1 MFNLS
6 KFACVVFGA
15 AILLTGCKGKDGD
28 PGPAGANGANGANGA
43 AGQNL
48 TGTIYGFVNSIDE
61 NGASVS
67 KAGVTVSLEG
77 ATTQTATTDAN
88 GRFEFLNMRNGTYN
102 LTYTR
107 PGYATFRRFAV
118 SHVGGD
124 QPTFL
129 SLTTITQVSNTA
141 VTNLTQTGAST
152 SAGIPLS
159 FSLFNSNSA
168 NSTYRA
174 SFFAS
179 STPGVTAATGTLLT
193 TYLLSASGPTN
204 IVFSRTTLLNAGFAA
219 GTTVFLVAYG
229 SPVSLTSYVDPTTG
243 RFLYTSLNPNPSNV
257 ISFVL

>member
-6 KFACVVFGA
+6 KYACLALSA
-15 AILLTGCKGKDGD
+15 ALLLNGCKGKDGD
-28 PGPAGANGANGANGA
+28 PGPAGSTGVPGSS
-43 AGQNL
+43 GQNL

-61 NGASVS
+61 NGAPVG

-77 ATTQTATTDAN
+77 ATAQTATTDAN

-107 PGYATFRRFAV
+107 AGYATFRRFAV

-129 SLTTITQVSNTA
+129 GLTTVTQVSNTTI
-141 VTNLTQTGAST
+141 TNLTQTGPFNAS
-152 SAGIPLS
+152 GVPLS
-159 FSLFNSNSA
+159 FNVSNSNSA

-179 STPGVTAATGTLLT
+179 STAGVTSATGTLLT
-193 TYLLSASGPTN
+193 TYILSAAGPTN
-204 IVFSRTTLLNAGFAA
+204 ITFSRTTLLNAGFAT
-219 GTTVFLVAYG
+219 GTTVYLVAYG
-229 SPVSLTSYVDPTTG
+229 SPVSLSNYVDPATG
-243 RFLYTSLNPNPSNV
+243 RFVYPSLNPNPSNV
-257 ISFVL
+257 ISFML